1 MSDNDEME
9 TQFEMEIK
17 PVVEEEIFV
26 KPVKKKRQLT
36 EKQKEALANGRAKA
50 KAKRDAVKA
59 KEAEKV
65 AMTKLR
71 KEQRDIEKA
80 KAIEATGRS
89 NKKEKLTQQES
100 AREKV
105 RKMEYDRK
113 YKKYN
118 DKKTEILGKCES
130 VAQFD
135 TITRILNGV
144 SEEDIMDGDKLK
156 HKLHS
161 YIEHTKKYYENK
173 LKK

>member
-1 MSDNDEME
+1 MSSDSEVEMD
-9 TQFEMEIK
+9 IK

-26 KPVKKKRQLT
+26 KPAKKKRQLT
-36 EKQKEALANGRAKA
+36 DKQKEALANGRAKA
-50 KAKRDAVKA
+50 KAKRDAIKA
-59 KEAEKV
+59 KEAEQV
-65 AMTKLR
+65 AMKKLK
-71 KEQRDIEKA
+71 KEQKDIEKA
-80 KAIEATGRS
+80 AAVEARNKQG
-89 NKKEKLTQQES
+89 KKEKLSQQEL

-135 TITRILNGV
+135 TINRILSNV

-161 YIEHTKKYYENK
+161 YIEHTKKYK
-173 LKK
+173 TICWWQS

>member
-1 MSDNDEME
+1 MSSDSEVEMD
-9 TQFEMEIK
+9 IK

-26 KPVKKKRQLT
+26 KPAKKKRQLT

-50 KAKRDAVKA
+50 KAKRDAIKA
-59 KEAEKV
+59 KEAEQV
-65 AMTKLR
+65 AMKKLK
-71 KEQRDIEKA
+71 KEQKDIEKA
-80 KAIEATGRS
+80 AAVEARNKQG
-89 NKKEKLTQQES
+89 KKEKLSQQEL

-135 TITRILNGV
+135 TINRILSNV

-161 YIEHTKKYYENK
+161 YIEHTKKYYKNK
-173 LKK
+173 LGN